1 MSRKRTS
8 ESSALSATLREVLSK
23 TGPLTSSVC
32 GKYLPAFLDYL
43 ATRNYSPATIRDRA
57 IALSAFFDWLAERGV
72 TDARE
77 VTRPM
82 LERYQRWLHHYR
94 QKSGKPLAIGSQIG
108 RLLPV
113 KAFFRW
119 AVRQNLVL
127 SNPASDLEMP
137 RAERRLP
144 KIILTAAETEKVL
157 SVPDVKTVVGLRDR
171 AMMEVLYSTGMRRM
185 ELAGLAHYDLHEE
198 RGVVLIRLGKGKK
211 DRMCPMGERAFAW
224 VRKYIDEA
232 RPHLLDGPDNG
243 TLFLSERGE
252 KLDTRRLSALVR
264 DHIKA
269 ADLGKRGSCHLFRHT
284 CATLML
290 ENGADVRFI
299 QQLLGHADLSTTQ
312 IYTQVSIRAL
322 KEVHT
327 RTHPGKLTRD
337 GENEPSAIDA
347 NGSDGVSGKR

>member
-1 MSRKRTS
+1 MSRGRKREPERVWKS
-8 ESSALSATLREVLSK
+8 ESAMPTLSAVAWAK
-23 TGPLTSSVC
+23 H
-32 GKYLPAFLDYL
+32 LPAFLENL
-43 ATRNYSPATIRDRA
+43 ATLNYSGATIRDRA
-57 IALSAFFDWLAERGV
+57 LGLGAFFEWLAERGV
-72 TDARE
+72 TDAGE

-82 LERYQRWLHHYR
+82 IERYQRWLHHYR

-108 RLLPV
+108 RLLPI

-144 KIILTAAETEKVL
+144 KIILTAAETEKIL
-157 SVPDVKTVVGLRDR
+157 GVPDLKTPVGLRDR

-185 ELAGLAHYDLHEE
+185 ELAGLSLYDLHEE
-198 RGVVLIRLGKGKK
+198 RGVLLIRLGKGKK

-232 RPHLLDGPDNG
+232 RPQLIDGRDDG
-243 TLFLSERGE
+243 TLFLSEHGGRME
-252 KLDTRRLSALVR
+252 TRRLSALVR
-264 DHIKA
+264 ERINA

-299 QQLLGHADLSTTQ
+299 QQLLGHADLSTTH

-327 RTHPGKLTRD
+327 RTHPGKMK
-337 GENEPSAIDA
+337 PDA
-347 NGSDGVSGKR
+347 QGDEAAPLDS

>member
-1 MSRKRTS
+1 MSRSRKPVS
-8 ESSALSATLREVLSK
+8 VPSV
-23 TGPLTSSVC
+23 SSVAKPA
-32 GKYLPAFLDYL
+32 GPASPSTLYAVRSTLAALLPAFLSYL
-43 ATRNYSPATIRDRA
+43 ATRNYSDATIRDRS
-57 IALSAFFDWLAERGV
+57 IALTTFAEWLAERGV
-72 TDARE
+72 VFAGE

-82 LERYQRWLHHYR
+82 IERYQRWLHHYR

-108 RLLPV
+108 RLLPI

-144 KIILTAAETEKVL
+144 KIILTAGETERIL
-157 SVPDVKTVVGLRDR
+157 AVPDVSTVCGLRDR

-185 ELAGLAHYDLHEE
+185 ELAGLSLYDLHEA
-198 RGVVLIRLGKGKK
+198 RGVLLIRQGKGKK

-224 VRKYIDEA
+224 VRKYIDQA
-232 RPHLLDGPDNG
+232 RPHLVTGHDDG
-243 TLFLSERGE
+243 TLFLNDHGT
-252 KLDTRRLSALVR
+252 KCDVRRLSALVKG
-264 DHIKA
+264 HINA

-327 RTHPGKLTRD
+327 RTHPGRLGPESHHD
-337 GENEPSAIDA
+337 DA
-347 NGSDGVSGKR
+347 

>member
-1 MSRKRTS
+1 MSGHRK
-8 ESSALSATLREVLSK
+8 SAPALVSV
-23 TGPLTSSVC
+23 SSVV
-32 GKYLPAFLDYL
+32 KPAGPVSDSSSGSKLAALITPFLAYL
-43 ATRNYSPATIRDRA
+43 AARNYSPETIRDRS
-57 IALSAFFDWLAERGV
+57 IALTTFADWLAERGV
-72 TDARE
+72 VFAGD

-82 LERYQRWLHHYR
+82 IERYQRHLHHYR

-108 RLLPV
+108 RLLPI

-119 AVRQNLVL
+119 AVRQYLVL

-144 KIILTAAETEKVL
+144 KIILTAAETERVL
-157 SVPDVKTVVGLRDR
+157 AMPLVSTFCGLRDR

-185 ELAGLAHYDLHEE
+185 ELAGLSLYDLHEE

-224 VRKYIDEA
+224 VRRYIDQS
-232 RPHLLDGPDNG
+232 RPHLVTGHDDG
-243 TLFLSERGE
+243 TLFLSENGAR
-252 KLDTRRLSALVR
+252 LDTRRLSALVKS
-264 DHIKA
+264 HIDA

-327 RTHPGKLTRD
+327 RTHPGKLAP
-337 GENEPSAIDA
+337 EPHHDDA
-347 NGSDGVSGKR
+347 

>member
-1 MSRKRTS
+1 MNRKRKSVPETAPVPL
-8 ESSALSATLREVLSK
+8 SSCACAK
-23 TGPLTSSVC
+23 H
-32 GKYLPAFLDYL
+32 LPAFLEHL
-43 ATRNYSPATIRDRA
+43 GVRNYSAATIRDRA
-57 IALSAFFDWLAERGV
+57 IALSSFFDWLAERGV

-82 LERYQRWLHHYR
+82 IERYQRWLHHYR

-157 SVPDVKTVVGLRDR
+157 SVPDVKTTVGLRDR

-185 ELAGLAHYDLHEE
+185 QLAGLSHYDLHEE

-224 VRKYIDEA
+224 VRKYIDES
-232 RPHLLDGPDNG
+232 RPHLLDGPDDG

-252 KLDTRRLSALVR
+252 KLETYRLTALVS
-264 DHIKA
+264 DYIKA

-327 RTHPGKLTRD
+327 RTHPGKLT
-337 GENEPSAIDA
+337 PDA
-347 NGSDGVSGKR
+347 HDDAEA